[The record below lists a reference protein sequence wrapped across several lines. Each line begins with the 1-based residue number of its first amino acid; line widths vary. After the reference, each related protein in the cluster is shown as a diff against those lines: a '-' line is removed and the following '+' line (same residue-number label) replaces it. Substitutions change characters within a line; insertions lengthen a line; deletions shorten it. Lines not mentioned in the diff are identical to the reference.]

1 MAIKKC
7 SRPLRPTVR
16 SDKTGS
22 VRAFDETHMRKRIL
36 IATNNAGK
44 VRELRQLLTDMPAE
58 LVSLADVPAVA
69 EVEETGATFA
79 ENARLKA
86 VGYARQTG
94 QPALADDSGLE
105 IDAIGGRPGV
115 LSARYGGEL
124 TGFDEKMR
132 MILEELEGVPE
143 TGRTARF
150 ACALAIADESG
161 SVLFET
167 SGICP
172 GKIAQEPRGTG
183 GFGYDPIFIP
193 HGHDRTF
200 GELDDAV
207 NREIS
212 HRAVAFRQLIPF
224 LRHFNAV

>member
-79 ENARLKA
+79 DNARLKA

-105 IDAIGGRPGV
+105 IDATRRTPGR
-115 LSARYGGEL
+115 
-124 TGFDEKMR
+124 
-132 MILEELEGVPE
+132 
-143 TGRTARF
+143 
-150 ACALAIADESG
+150 AIRSLRRRA
-161 SVLFET
+161 
-167 SGICP
+167 
-172 GKIAQEPRGTG
+172 AQVSTRRCG
-183 GFGYDPIFIP
+183 
-193 HGHDRTF
+193 
-200 GELDDAV
+200 
-207 NREIS
+207 
-212 HRAVAFRQLIPF
+212 
-224 LRHFNAV
+224 